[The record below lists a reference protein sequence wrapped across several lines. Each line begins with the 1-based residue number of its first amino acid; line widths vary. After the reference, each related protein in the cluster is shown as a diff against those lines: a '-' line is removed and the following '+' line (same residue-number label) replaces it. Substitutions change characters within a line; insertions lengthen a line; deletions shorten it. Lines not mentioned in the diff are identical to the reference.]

1 MIMFCKEW
9 NFRFTTVPLYLG
21 LITNEGDIQFFQLII
36 LICDFSV
43 KVVCGFGNLSLAKL
57 NWANI
62 G

>member
-9 NFRFTTVPLYLG
+9 NFRFTTVPLYLC
-21 LITNEGDIQFFQLII
+21 LIINEGDIQFFQLII

-57 NWANI
+57 NH
-62 G
+62 GPT